1 MIPENGIVVMA
12 QCLCEFDLIIK
23 ESRGLVA
30 TSSDVLL
37 PNLIK
42 EFNNYID
49 NVRAI
54 TQIIEIEPVKK
65 GKLAIKLLVKEFKT
79 VLLYLK

>member
-1 MIPENGIVVMA
+1 MA

-23 ESRGLVA
+23 EARGLVA

-54 TQIIEIEPVKK
+54 TQIMEIEPVKR
-65 GKLAIKLLVKEFKT
+65 GN
-79 VLLYLK
+79 